1 MERFLPRARRHAV
14 TQQLGTALIVAG
26 LVEAAAGDPGRGAD
40 LAAEFCRL
48 TETTQAYRHMELAD
62 TLRLLLADGR
72 FEEARVAAAE
82 STALPTV
89 RNVAQSATATAL
101 LAEAGG
107 DSGAGAAWVEAAE
120 RWRAFG
126 HPLEEHLAAT
136 RVDPAR
142 AEELAQQL
150 RLGSAA
156 AR

>member
-1 MERFLPRARRHAV
+1 
-14 TQQLGTALIVAG
+14 
-26 LVEAAAGDPGRGAD
+26 
-40 LAAEFCRL
+40 
-48 TETTQAYRHMELAD
+48 MELAD

-72 FEEARVAAAE
+72 LEEARVAAAE

-120 RWRAFG
+120 RWRVFG

-156 AR
+156 R